1 MSMQTAKAQ
10 LTKATKKLNIRWNE
24 VLEHWDDPVS
34 RSMESK
40 HIDPLQKAVTS
51 TIGAMENMAEMIAR
65 AKSECS

>member
-1 MSMQTAKAQ
+1 
-10 LTKATKKLNIRWNE
+10 